1 METKEPQLNKTY
13 PEGTVF
19 TMLKFELS
27 EKDNKTYI
35 GFVSQD
41 TKTGEYYGRRAN
53 DKYPKKICI
62 VDAALNFM
70 IIPGVLY
77 RCTLVPM
84 KEKKGF
90 IVIEATPYQFKATI
104 KTSYIPRCLYQIE
117 VKFGQKTLI
126 FDPKDGRKES
136 VRTVSGFVKE
146 LSKRLDI
153 ENISD
158 VIRDFE
164 YSASELM
171 SQFANDGY
179 YVKAQ
184 RV

>member
-1 METKEPQLNKTY
+1 MDNKEPQMNKTY
-13 PEGTVF
+13 PEGTVY

-41 TKTGEYYGRRAN
+41 TKTGEYYGRRSN

-62 VDAALNFM
+62 VDAKLNFM

-90 IVIEATPYQFKATI
+90 IVIEATPYQFRATI
-104 KTSYIPRCLYQIE
+104 KTLYIPKCLYQIE

-136 VRTVSGFVKE
+136 VSTVAGFVKE
-146 LSKRLDI
+146 ISKRLDI
-153 ENISD
+153 ENIND
-158 VIRDFE
+158 VVRDFE
-164 YSASELM
+164 YSAGQLL
-171 SQFANDGY
+171 SQLEKDGY
-179 YVKAQ
+179 YVKAK